1 MRYQD
6 YLGWYNTLYEKF
18 RRKPEKH
25 EREDITDDIVFE
37 MELVK
42 QVQINIHYILQLIQQ
57 YHDKNCEDKEIIVK
71 IRKQMDAS
79 PDMRDKRDLIEK
91 FIEKMNPQKGAD
103 VGNEWERFIEQEKRS
118 MLQSI
123 INEEHLKQ
131 IETEAFMRRSFMD
144 GYVTETGTGIA
155 KILPPT
161 NPFLPESGEKKQ
173 TVIDKLKAFLSKFLN
188 TSDSYLPK
196 LVDVEDD
203 TELCN
208 HIKTRLHM
216 DGNISD
222 GDLQIEVQKR
232 FGERYPGMSN
242 NDWRHIIEAYT
253 PMVREASK
261 PKAKEIP
268 LDYPMA
274 AEDE

>member
-1 MRYQD
+1 MDD
-6 YLGWYNTLYEKF
+6 YK
-18 RRKPEKH
+18 
-25 EREDITDDIVFE
+25 
-37 MELVK
+37 
-42 QVQINIHYILQLIQQ
+42 
-57 YHDKNCEDKEIIVK
+57 II
-71 IRKQMDAS
+71 
-79 PDMRDKRDLIEK
+79 
-91 FIEKMNPQKGAD
+91 
-103 VGNEWERFIEQEKRS
+103 IEQE
-118 MLQSI
+118 
-123 INEEHLKQ
+123 H
-131 IETEAFMRRSFMD
+131 
-144 GYVTETGTGIA
+144 
-155 KILPPT
+155 
-161 NPFLPESGEKKQ
+161 Q

-196 LVDVEDD
+196 IVDVEDD